1 MTIIPGHER
10 PDPPEQSAGAGFHG
24 AAIAADPP
32 GSGGAWRALDASANR
47 AAEALRVIEDVLR
60 FVLDD
65 AHLTAVAKRLRHD
78 LGDLLATQ
86 PLPERIRLRDV
97 AGDVGPGVGPV
108 GALPRRSPA
117 DLVAANGAR
126 AAQALRSLQEWA
138 LLLQPPLA
146 PRFEALRYRL
156 YDLER
161 AALVLARASERLAG
175 ITLCVLVDGGE
186 DAGRFGTLVEGLLDA
201 GVRMIQ
207 VRDKS
212 LPVAALVDRVR
223 VAVEL
228 SRRRSRADT
237 LIIVNDR
244 PDVAVAVGAGGV
256 HLGSDDL
263 PLDLV
268 RRITGPTA
276 VVGCTAHDISAAL
289 AAVRGGAD
297 YLGVGPCFPS
307 STKSFGSHA
316 SREFLNQVA
325 ATIALPAFAIG
336 GVTLDRLD
344 ELRALGWQRV
354 AVAAAITRAAD
365 PAAMA
370 ARFIE
375 RLQLPAPGAGAVP
388 GASRGDRPGDRP
400 GDHS

>member
-1 MTIIPGHER
+1 MAFPSGNQSSPTPRR
-10 PDPPEQSAGAGFHG
+10 PEGAGALEEGSDPQG
-24 AAIAADPP
+24 AA
-32 GSGGAWRALDASANR
+32 GAWRALDASAN
-47 AAEALRVIEDVLR
+47 
-60 FVLDD
+60 
-65 AHLTAVAKRLRHD
+65 
-78 LGDLLATQ
+78 
-86 PLPERIRLRDV
+86 
-97 AGDVGPGVGPV
+97 
-108 GALPRRSPA
+108 
-117 DLVAANGAR
+117 
-126 AAQALRSLQEWA
+126 
-138 LLLQPPLA
+138 
-146 PRFEALRYRL
+146 
-156 YDLER
+156 
-161 AALVLARASERLAG
+161 RASERLAG

-186 DAGRFGTLVEGLLDA
+186 DARRFGTLVEGLLDA

-212 LPVAALVDRVR
+212 LTVPALVGRVR
-223 VAVEL
+223 LAVEL
-228 SRRRSRADT
+228 ARRRSAADT

-268 RRITGPTA
+268 RRVTGPTA
-276 VVGCTAHDISAAL
+276 VVGCTAHDIGEAL

-316 SREFLNQVA
+316 GKEFLTEVA

-344 ELRALGWQRV
+344 DLRALGWQRV
-354 AVAAAITRAAD
+354 AVAAAITSAAD

-370 ARFIE
+370 ALFLE
-375 RLQLPAPGAGAVP
+375 RLKPPPPGAGVIP
-388 GASRGDRPGDRP
+388 GA
-400 GDHS
+400 HS

>member
-1 MTIIPGHER
+1 MALPSGNQSSPTPRR
-10 PDPPEQSAGAGFHG
+10 PEGTGAVEEGGDSEG
-24 AAIAADPP
+24 AA
-32 GSGGAWRALDASANR
+32 GAWRALDASANR

-60 FVLDD
+60 FILDD

-78 LGDLLATQ
+78 LGDVLATE
-86 PLPERIRLRDV
+86 PLPARIRLRDV

-126 AAQALRSLQEWA
+126 AAQALRSLQECA
-138 LLLQPPLA
+138 LLLWPPLA
-146 PRFEALRYRL
+146 PRFEALRYRV

-186 DAGRFGTLVEGLLDA
+186 DARRFGTLVEGLLDA

-212 LPVAALVDRVR
+212 LTVPALVGRVR
-223 VAVEL
+223 LAVEL
-228 SRRRSRADT
+228 ARRRSGADA

-268 RRITGPTA
+268 RRVTGPTA
-276 VVGCTAHDISAAL
+276 VVGCTAHDIGEAL

-316 SREFLNQVA
+316 GQEFLTEVA

-336 GVTLDRLD
+336 GVTLERLD
-344 ELRALGWQRV
+344 DLRALGWQRV
-354 AVAAAITRAAD
+354 AVAAAITSAAD

-370 ARFIE
+370 ALFLE
-375 RLQLPAPGAGAVP
+375 RLKPPPPGAGAIP
-388 GASRGDRPGDRP
+388 EASPAA
-400 GDHS
+400 HS

>member
-10 PDPPEQSAGAGFHG
+10 PDSPEQPAGAGFHG

-138 LLLQPPLA
+138 LLLQPLLA

-161 AALVLARASERLAG
+161 AALVLARASERAKSEPAVQATAG
-175 ITLCVLVDGGE
+175 ISSMMARHFESRASRSRSPIGPTVCTTWR
-186 DAGRFGTLVEGLLDA
+186 A
-201 GVRMIQ
+201 
-207 VRDKS
+207 
-212 LPVAALVDRVR
+212 
-223 VAVEL
+223 
-228 SRRRSRADT
+228 RRRTSSAPMTRLSPRAT
-237 LIIVNDR
+237 SSAR
-244 PDVAVAVGAGGV
+244 G
-256 HLGSDDL
+256 
-263 PLDLV
+263 
-268 RRITGPTA
+268 RRG
-276 VVGCTAHDISAAL
+276 
-289 AAVRGGAD
+289 R
-297 YLGVGPCFPS
+297 
-307 STKSFGSHA
+307 
-316 SREFLNQVA
+316 
-325 ATIALPAFAIG
+325 
-336 GVTLDRLD
+336 
-344 ELRALGWQRV
+344 RAR
-354 AVAAAITRAAD
+354 R
-365 PAAMA
+365 
-370 ARFIE
+370 
-375 RLQLPAPGAGAVP
+375 
-388 GASRGDRPGDRP
+388 
-400 GDHS
+400 